1 MIGKNPIKI
10 RNEVEKIKV
19 YLNGAPF
26 NLEEVKNIVSVDKE
40 YKIYEMTE
48 AVFSGKGNE
57 VLNYLE
63 KTKEYMGILYSLYGE
78 LEMMY
83 KLSALKASGRNFS
96 NSYNLFKGQFEDIK
110 DVFKTNNRIPN
121 PYVVFKKL
129 ERIKNYSASNLEK
142 LLFKCWK
149 TDKDIKTG
157 KITMEAG
164 VENIIMKIAGYYE
177 KYHKGE

>member
-1 MIGKNPIKI
+1 M
-10 RNEVEKIKV
+10 EKIKV

-83 KLSALKASGRNFS
+83 KLSTLKASGRNFS

-129 ERIKNYSASNLEK
+129 EKIKNYSASNLEK

-164 VENIIMKIAGYYE
+164 VGNIIMKIAGYYK